1 MPDEK
6 APKTILRWVLMF
18 RVATEEE
25 ARREL
30 AHAQEKLGVALR
42 VQRCE
47 RYWKIPELWTC
58 TATSQI
64 DAVSIADRVTQ
75 TLLLANTLAIGW
87 YVLGPYLNDEDG
99 SLTHFEAI
107 YSMNDK
113 NPVTPLLEWAM
124 VEVVSSRAES

>member
-1 MPDEK
+1 MAEEK
-6 APKTILRWVLMF
+6 NAKTLLRWVLMF

-25 ARREL
+25 AKREL
-30 AHAQEKLGVALR
+30 AHAQETLGIVLR
-42 VQRCE
+42 VERCE

-58 TATSQI
+58 TATSEI

-75 TLLLANTLAIGW
+75 TLLLANKLAIGW
-87 YVLGPYLNDEDG
+87 YVLGPYLNDDDG

-113 NPVTPLLEWAM
+113 NTVTPLLEWTC
-124 VEVVSSRAES
+124 VEVVTWSADL